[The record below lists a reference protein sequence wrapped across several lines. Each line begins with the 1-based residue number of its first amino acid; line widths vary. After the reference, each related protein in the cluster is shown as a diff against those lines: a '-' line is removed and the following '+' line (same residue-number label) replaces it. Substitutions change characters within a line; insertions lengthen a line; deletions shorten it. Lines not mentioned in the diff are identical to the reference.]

1 MFCFCRISD
10 CSDHVGAIFSGSHDF
25 GIQAFSAMLLAKLV
39 SSDPRLLVDQVEQV
53 LDVISTAL
61 ARLPQ
66 VSNGK
71 LTPRRVLPEI
81 MGGVPKPLPS

>member
-1 MFCFCRISD
+1 
-10 CSDHVGAIFSGSHDF
+10 
-25 GIQAFSAMLLAKLV
+25 MLLAKLV
-39 SSDPRLLVDQVEQV
+39 SPDPRLLVDQVERV

-71 LTPRRVLPEI
+71 L
-81 MGGVPKPLPS
+81 S